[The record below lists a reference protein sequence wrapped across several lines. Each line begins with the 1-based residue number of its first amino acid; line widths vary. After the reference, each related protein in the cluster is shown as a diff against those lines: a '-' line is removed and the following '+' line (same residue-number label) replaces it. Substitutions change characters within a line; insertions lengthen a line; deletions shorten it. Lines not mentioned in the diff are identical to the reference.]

1 VKFLGKSI
9 LPINFSFFSF
19 HFQTCWS
26 SSSSSSLLLLSRL
39 SPPDVVFQLRLMSF
53 VCLSVSLPV
62 CLSVFMSVC
71 FLSVC
76 FYISL
81 LVFYLFV
88 FISAYLFLRL
98 SVLISACMFLSLSAC
113 LLLYLSVCF
122 CVMDLCG
129 SLKNNICLLARL
141 FIFMST
147 SCNMF

>member
-1 VKFLGKSI
+1 MKLLGKSI

-26 SSSSSSLLLLSRL
+26 SSSSSSLLLLSSL

-53 VCLSVSLPV
+53 VCLSFSLPV

-81 LVFYLFV
+81 L
-88 FISAYLFLRL
+88 FLRL
-98 SVLISACMFLSLSAC
+98 SVFISACMLLSLFC
-113 LLLYLSVCF
+113 LFTFISVCLF
-122 CVMDLCG
+122 LCLFVLMDLCG
-129 SLKNNICLLARL
+129 SLKNSIRLLARL

-147 SCNMF
+147 TYNMF